1 MLRRKGNDV
10 TPYTTVFMSGEG
22 YYEEKKSRFL
32 SYVYEVKTEQEA
44 EACIGALKKQHYA
57 ARHHCFAYVLGTD
70 GAVQKCSDDGEPQ
83 KTAGWP
89 ILSVI
94 RGKELVNTLVV
105 VVRYFG
111 GTLLGTGGLV
121 RAYTNAAADGIANA
135 VLIRKY
141 PAVLF
146 EVACDYNASGKLQ
159 YFFASEDL
167 KAISSDYGA
176 NVTFRV
182 PVPEEKAGAFVAKIT
197 DMTQGKGKIEKKQD
211 VWCGEANGRTL
222 MFPD

>member
-1 MLRRKGNDV
+1 MN
-10 TPYTTVFMSGEG
+10 GEG

-44 EACIGALKKQHYA
+44 EAFLSALKKQHYA
-57 ARHHCFAYVLGTD
+57 ARHHCYAYVLGTD

-121 RAYTNAAADGIANA
+121 RAYTNAASDGIANA

-141 PAVLF
+141 PAALF
-146 EVACDYNASGKLQ
+146 EINCDYNSSGKIQ
-159 YFFASEDL
+159 YYLASEEL
-167 KAISSDYGA
+167 KILSADYGSG
-176 NVTFRV
+176 VTFRV
-182 PVPEEKAGAFVAKIT
+182 PVPKEQAVSFIAKIT
-197 DMTQGKGKIEKKQD
+197 DLTQGKGKIEKKQD

-222 MFPD
+222 TFPD